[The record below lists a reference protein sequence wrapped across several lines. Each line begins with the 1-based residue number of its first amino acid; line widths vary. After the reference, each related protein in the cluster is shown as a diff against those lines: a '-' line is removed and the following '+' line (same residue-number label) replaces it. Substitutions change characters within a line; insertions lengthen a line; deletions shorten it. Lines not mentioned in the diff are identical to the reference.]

1 MLNLTKSYTLSICSL
16 LYINYTFKRQRGAL
30 PEGRRGGGG
39 GGGEKKGGIQISD
52 LTEAVWEIRLVK
64 GK

>member
-1 MLNLTKSYTLSICSL
+1 MCSL
-16 LYINYTFKRQRGAL
+16 LYINYTFKRQRGAV
-30 PEGRRGGGG
+30 PEGRV